1 MTIHNNVESK
11 KKAANAMDT
20 VMRWLSEPLITGPV
34 ILTLIMTLI
43 MTFSIAAFTVS
54 RLKEYSDA
62 GDDIIKLQREAL
74 AQMGW
79 PPNDETQKVV
89 ASSEQPKQPKK
100 VN

>member
-1 MTIHNNVESK
+1 MTTNNNIESK
-11 KKAANAMDT
+11 KKAATAMDT

-34 ILTLIMTLI
+34 ILTLIITVA
-43 MTFSIAAFTVS
+43 IAAFAVS

-62 GDDIIKLQREAL
+62 GNDIIKLQQEAL

-79 PPNDETQKVV
+79 PPSDETQEVV
-89 ASSEQPKQPKK
+89 ASSEQPKK

>member
-1 MTIHNNVESK
+1 MTTNNNIESK
-11 KKAANAMDT
+11 KKATNAMDT
-20 VMRWLSEPLITGPV
+20 VMGWLSEPLITGPV
-34 ILTLIMTLI
+34 ILTLIVTVA
-43 MTFSIAAFTVS
+43 TAAFTVS

-62 GDDIIKLQREAL
+62 GQDIIKLQQEAL

-79 PPNDETQKVV
+79 PLNDETQKVM